1 MSTTKAWTGRHQLI
15 TFFVVTYGLMFGVTF
30 AYLSGLPLPYPLV
43 WFLGIFS
50 PTLTALLISAL
61 CGGWPAVKALLLGFT
76 RCKVGARWY
85 LAALFLVLF
94 PLAIALL
101 LQHAGQPGAGP
112 GARRDGL
119 GSPGPVCLHFVFG
132 AAGRGAGWRGFA
144 LPALADPLWRVV
156 SSLIL
161 GVLWAAWQ
169 LSLYVQGGAAAPG
182 IPFPIFLG
190 ILVVL
195 ATLFT
200 WLYNNTGGSLIITVL
215 AHFSFNLCG
224 AFITGTLGLMP
235 MNIFFMIAGP
245 GLGVVFVLVILFF
258 GPRYLSLRPAADLP
272 FAVRPRTRPAIVAPL
287 G

>member
-1 MSTTKAWTGRHQLI
+1 MSTTKAWIGRHQLI

-94 PLAIALL
+94 PLAIALVYSTLGNPVQGLAPGVTASVL
-101 LQHAGQPGAGP
+101 LGQ
-112 GARRDGL
+112 
-119 GSPGPVCLHFVFG
+119 FVFTLFSG
-132 AAGRGAGWRGFA
+132 PLAEEAGWRGFA
-144 LPALADPLWRVV
+144 LPALADPLWRAGLQPDLGRPVGWLAHPALRPGRRRRARHSV
-156 SSLIL
+156 S
-161 GVLWAAWQ
+161 
-169 LSLYVQGGAAAPG
+169 
-182 IPFPIFLG
+182 IFLG